1 MHGRSNNNLDDWFP
15 LFWPASLRCYIR
27 HRYPRK
33 LSRRDRGWPTTRWIR
48 LLTMR
53 LEPPHTWRS
62 VFYRNSIFLPKLN
75 ALTNHDRWCLGS
87 KNQNMI
93 CLSQVRRTD
102 CQAGLAN
109 WIKLFFLFIDPF
121 ERRWLIHS
129 RTWTCMV
136 SLKFYMWGESVAI

>member
-93 CLSQVRRTD
+93 YLSCLADRLPGRLGQLD
-102 CQAGLAN
+102 QAVLS
-109 WIKLFFLFIDPF
+109 IYRSIRKT
-121 ERRWLIHS
+121 LIN
-129 RTWTCMV
+129 TLTYMYTCMV